1 MEWIGGITGTL
12 FFMEV
17 VVLDKGFYPVLLHEP
32 VIFFRAVTGVCHTD
46 NRQAVIAVP
55 EGVGE
60 RDQGQRIGWVGK
72 QPEVYDELV
81 FSACL

>member
-1 MEWIGGITGTL
+1 MEWVGSITRTL

-17 VVLDKGFYPVLLHEP
+17 IVLDEGFYPIFLHEP

-46 NRQAVIAVP
+46 TRSAVIAVLD
-55 EGVGE
+55 GVEE
-60 RDQGQRIGWVGK
+60 RDQGQRIGGVGK

-81 FSACL
+81 FSTYL